1 MLFHPPGG
9 ETVTVICRLPSGLV
23 LGLYDP
29 DDLRRRAGSVA
40 PVMAPPVP
48 RASVRLEG
56 ARRDARFHARDNRL
70 LGLAG
75 RTQVDAAFWAAWVE
89 QNPGY
94 LPLKNGLV
102 FAQARAADA
111 EARLAECASQRT
123 GLEGLDPSTLPGVT
137 PAHATPADGG
147 GHAG

>member
-1 MLFHPPGG
+1 MAHTASSARGA
-9 ETVTVICRLPSGLV
+9 ETVTVVCRLPSGLV
-23 LGLYDP
+23 LDLYDP
-29 DDLRRRAGSVA
+29 EDLRTRAGSVA

-48 RASVRLEG
+48 RASVRLAG

-70 LGLAG
+70 LGLG
-75 RTQVDAAFWAAWVE
+75 GHTQVDKAFWDAWVA

-111 EARLAECASQRT
+111 QARLAECASQRT
-123 GLEGLDPSTLPGVT
+123 GLEGLDPNALPGVT
-137 PAHATPADGG
+137 PAHTAPG
-147 GHAG
+147 